1 VFRLSTHPA
10 AITVT
15 QGIGDGFNYLGASWR
30 RWLPVVVVVAA
41 CTFVLYAIFGSTDT
55 TNLVYTDPY
64 TNEVTW
70 SPDTSSRISAAVAV
84 GLSTGLVTLI
94 GSWVFY
100 ATAIAGLRSK
110 PLTVSDIV
118 VRGLLTVAA
127 GIVMA
132 VVAIAAVVVWAV
144 VTVIVPA
151 VGILLFFVAMPFA
164 IYLAIRLV
172 FVSMAIF
179 DGFGPIEGI
188 KESWRLSRGSATRLF
203 GWGLMAGLITIGFAI
218 AGGIVSAPFTVS
230 KAQPVGQAFS
240 TAVTTI
246 GSCFS
251 IFMMAVLYESE
262 RARKDPATYGYGP
275 GMAYPWPNPTWPGG
289 GPYAAGPYAPG
300 AYPPGPSAAGPYPG
314 GPLYAPG
321 SYPVGPY
328 GAGPYPG
335 GPSTPAPYP
344 VGPYGA
350 GPYPAASNPYAP
362 GPSSA
367 GPVWPGAPAT
377 PSSAPPDQGAGGLP
391 YGGVTPGYPGG
402 QPPRWEPSSTAPAG
416 PGYQA
421 APPAWGPNPDATPA
435 MQPEEP
441 GATPPQAPEPTDP
454 PPGT

>member
-41 CTFVLYAIFGSTDT
+41 CTFVLYAIFGSVNTN
-55 TNLVYTDPY
+55 NLVYTDPY
-64 TNEVTW
+64 TDEVTW
-70 SPDTSSRISAAVAV
+70 YPDASNRIWAAVAV
-84 GLSTGLVTLI
+84 GLLTGLVTLI

-127 GIVMA
+127 GIAMA
-132 VVAIAAVVVWAV
+132 VVAVAVVIAWAV
-144 VTVIVPA
+144 ITVIVP
-151 VGILLFFVAMPFA
+151 GIGVLLFLVAIPFM

-230 KAQPVGQAFS
+230 KAQPAGQAFS

-251 IFMMAVLYESE
+251 VFMMAVLYESE

-275 GMAYPWPNPTWPGG
+275 GMAYPWQNPIWPGG

-300 AYPPGPSAAGPYPG
+300 PYAAGPSGAGPYGAGPYPGGPNPYGPGPSAAGPYPG
-314 GPLYAPG
+314 GSLYAPG
-321 SYPVGPY
+321 SYP
-328 GAGPYPG
+328 
-335 GPSTPAPYP
+335 
-344 VGPYGA
+344 A
-350 GPYPAASNPYAP
+350 GPYPAAPNPYAP
-362 GPSSA
+362 GSNPYAA
-367 GPVWPGAPAT
+367 GPYAPGSYAPGPYA
-377 PSSAPPDQGAGGLP
+377 PSPYAPGSD
-391 YGGVTPGYPGG
+391 
-402 QPPRWEPSSTAPAG
+402 PAG
-416 PGYQA
+416 PAGPSA
-421 APPAWGPNPDATPA
+421 PGSPPPAPGP
-435 MQPEEP
+435 
-441 GATPPQAPEPTDP
+441 GDP
-454 PPGT
+454 PAGS